1 MHQLFLVCALLG
13 GAILVLQLVLGLVG
27 GHLPVPHDHDL
38 HLGHGAAGHAGHGG
52 HAGHAAAQGQDG
64 SASGLDLF
72 TVRSVTAAIAFFGAG
87 GLAIESMGGAR
98 WLALLAAGVLGGAA
112 MLAVAVVMRAL
123 LRLEDDGTVSVDNA
137 VGATGTVYLSI
148 PGRRQGAGKVHLTLQ
163 NRLVE
168 LQAVTPEATL
178 PTGAAVLV
186 VDVVG
191 PDTVVV
197 VPTPVDLLVD
207 TEVSH
212 VR

>member
-27 GHLPVPHDHDL
+27 GHHEVPHGHDL
-38 HLGHGAAGHAGHGG
+38 HLGHGAAGHAGH
-52 HAGHAAAQGQDG
+52 AGHAAAQEHDG

-72 TVRSVTAAIAFFGAG
+72 TARTVAAALAFFGAG
-87 GLAIESMGGAR
+87 GLAGESLGSAR
-98 WLALLAAGVLGGAA
+98 WLALLAAIVIGGAA

-148 PGRRQGAGKVHLTLQ
+148 PGQRQGTGKVHLTLQ